1 MYNGDMS
8 RDESSI
14 PAMVRVDGDSDAQGE
29 KSVQLQSTISDLIQ
43 VSHRLARLAS
53 HVSGNTES
61 PATWRT
67 ISVLLAFGPMRLG
80 ELAERS
86 RVSQPTMTKI
96 VRGLVE
102 REWVKRVADTEDA
115 RAWQIAV
122 TSRGQHALEGWR
134 HTIGA
139 ALAPLFE
146 TISDDE
152 LRTLQRTVEIISTHE
167 RAAADFDG
175 PVRESQIA

>member
-1 MYNGDMS
+1 MPLQEITTQARPNAAAD
-8 RDESSI
+8 
-14 PAMVRVDGDSDAQGE
+14 VDTE
-29 KSVQLQSTISDLIQ
+29 QLQSTISDLIQ

-67 ISVLLAFGPMRLG
+67 LSALLASGPMRLG
-80 ELAERS
+80 ELADRS

-96 VRGLVE
+96 VRHLAE
-102 REWVKRVADTEDA
+102 REWVKRVADTDDA
-115 RAWQIAV
+115 RAWQIAP
-122 TSRGQHALEGWR
+122 THKGEHALEQWR

-146 TISDDE
+146 GITGDE
-152 LRTLQRTVEIISTHE
+152 LHTLKRSVEIISARE
-167 RAAADFDG
+167 RLANATDEA
-175 PVRESQIA
+175 VRGEDTK